1 VSENDSAR
9 QHWDDRYAAAASTTS
24 TVWSSDAPHVVL
36 DVSEALQPG
45 TALDVATGDGR
56 TATALAQRG
65 WDVTAVD
72 FSAVGLE
79 RARTRP
85 GADHVRWELGDVHTW
100 QPGAP
105 FDLVVVAYLHLH
117 DNEAVLRRIS
127 DCVAPGGTFLV
138 VGHDRA
144 NPAHGGHGPADP
156 TVLYSQQLF
165 AELLDDR
172 FTVIRNETL
181 SRGTDDSETTDH
193 TGTGIDTVLHARR
206 ATDQR

>member
-1 VSENDSAR
+1 
-9 QHWDDRYAAAASTTS
+9 
-24 TVWSSDAPHVVL
+24 VVL
-36 DVSEALQPG
+36 DISEALRPG

-56 TATALAQRG
+56 TATTLAQQG

-79 RARTRP
+79 QARSRP
-85 GADHVRWELGDVHTW
+85 GAEQVRWELGDVHTW
-100 QPGAP
+100 QPEAP

-127 DCVAPGGTFLV
+127 DWVAPGGTFLI
-138 VGHDRA
+138 VGHDHA
-144 NPAHGGHGPADP
+144 NPAHGGHGPSDP
-156 TVLYSQQLF
+156 TVLYSQHLF

-181 SRGTDDSETTDH
+181 SRGPDDSETTDH
-193 TGTGIDTVLHARR
+193 TGIGIDTVLHARR
-206 ATDQR
+206 APRATDQR